1 MRGTPLYSF
10 VSVPCSERNLR
21 SIGGIVTSLPEAS
34 GIEAITRLACATRGA
49 APQRRNTDRRTTN
62 RPYSPRSDAHQVANA
77 ECEEETRHNDDREIG
92 VKRIDRASRGSS
104 GSNIGGN
111 VARGLR
117 AWHVL
122 AFAFGDSMENTLALW
137 CCSRP
142 LLCHVHPR

>member
-77 ECEEETRHNDDREIG
+77 ECEEETRHDDDREIG
-92 VKRIDRASRGSS
+92 VKRIDRAS
-104 GSNIGGN
+104 
-111 VARGLR
+111 
-117 AWHVL
+117 
-122 AFAFGDSMENTLALW
+122 
-137 CCSRP
+137 
-142 LLCHVHPR
+142 